1 MKERKKDG
9 EREEDRWR
17 KRDGEREMVKERKVD
32 GERKTGRCH
41 EWEG

>member
-1 MKERKKDG
+1 MKESKKDG

>member
-1 MKERKKDG
+1 MEKERKIY
-9 EREEDRWR
+9 
-17 KRDGEREMVKERKVD
+17 GEREMVKERKVD

>member
-1 MKERKKDG
+1 MVDVITHHSNIER
-9 EREEDRWR
+9 WI
-17 KRDGEREMVKERKVD
+17 KRRREMVKERKVD

>member
-1 MKERKKDG
+1 MEKERKI
-9 EREEDRWR
+9 
-17 KRDGEREMVKERKVD
+17 DGEREMVKERKVD